1 MKTTWTMIEKTKG
14 ELHVEIDGEKWETA
28 QKKALNKLAKNV
40 QVPGFRK
47 GKAPEDMVR
56 KQITEQNILIEA
68 LHFR

>member
-47 GKAPEDMVR
+47 GQGSGRHGSQTSHRTKHLD
-56 KQITEQNILIEA
+56 
-68 LHFR
+68 